1 MAWFFGRE
9 QLSSVQIPGEVGI
22 DLVLDRFY
30 TLIPPS
36 PPANL
41 SPRRFCL
48 LPEPSSDAFQHFV
61 PAPNTLAENEV
72 RAHVTMFE
80 PTKNDGY
87 YQLGLEAAAVIRQAI
102 TNRRLEAHTTPIRDQ
117 TKETDTVGMDRQID
131 AKSNQG
137 SDLLL

>member
-1 MAWFFGRE
+1 MN
-9 QLSSVQIPGEVGI
+9 
-22 DLVLDRFY
+22 LVLDRFY

-41 SPRRFCL
+41 SPRTFCL
-48 LPEPSSDAFQHFV
+48 LPETSSDAFQRFV

-102 TNRRLEAHTTPIRDQ
+102 TNRRPEVHTTPIDDQ
-117 TKETDTVGMDRQID
+117 TKETDPGGIYRQTN
-131 AKSNQG
+131 AGSNQG